1 MLSYIHIHIQ
11 NGFRKTQTKRYPSGV
26 GYGYSQGDKK
36 KKPVSLGLV
45 RFLCK
50 FWIWLGFC
58 HSYRGVINATNY
70 QIKVQ
75 RY

>member
-1 MLSYIHIHIQ
+1 MGLEKLKLNDTH
-11 NGFRKTQTKRYPSGV
+11 RASGMV
-26 GYGYSQGDKK
+26 TVKVIKK
-36 KKPVSLGLV
+36 EPVSLGLV